1 MAVHVLICDDHR
13 LFADALG
20 VALRGHGYEVVGQT
34 YDPDQA
40 VAVLAEH
47 RVDVCLIDR
56 HFPHADGR
64 DGIRRLRAASP
75 GTVVIMLSASDEPD
89 AAEQALAAGA
99 SAFASKSEGIEHIV
113 GLIER
118 ARNGEVVPAPG
129 TIAANGSAV
138 GNRSTHELGRFLT
151 GRELEVLARLVQGQ
165 DTARLAREMGIT
177 YATARTHIQNLLT
190 KLGVH
195 SKLEAVAVAMAHQ
208 LVDAPSR

>member
-1 MAVHVLICDDHR
+1 MPVHVLICDDHR
-13 LFADALG
+13 LFADALA
-20 VALRGHGYEVVGQT
+20 VALQGHGYEVVGQT

-40 VAVLAEH
+40 VAVLAQRH
-47 RVDVCLIDR
+47 VDVCLIDR
-56 HFPHADGR
+56 HFPQADGR
-64 DGIRRLRAASP
+64 DGIRKLRATSP
-75 GTVVIMLSASDEPD
+75 DTMVIMLSAADEPG

-99 SAFASKSEGIEHIV
+99 SAFASKTEGIEYIAR
-113 GLIER
+113 LIER
-118 ARNGEVVPAPG
+118 VRAGEIVPAG
-129 TIAANGSAV
+129 ADAGANGTGA
-138 GNRSTHELGRFLT
+138 GNRPAHELGRFLT

-208 LVDAPSR
+208 LVEAPSR